1 MKGTRA
7 VTLEDVIA
15 VLMDILPNAEV
26 GEDKDGQ
33 VVIYTGL
40 KMPADER
47 ANEVR
52 KPFLQRCICLAGFCT
67 ERGLDENEVLE
78 ALRESDVSFGTND
91 DTLVSVS
98 RLCGLLKIP
107 NPTTDARTMV
117 SLGC

>member
-26 GEDKDGQ
+26 GEDNDGQ

-40 KMPADER
+40 KMPTDGR
-47 ANEVR
+47 VSEVK
-52 KPFLQRCICLAGFCT
+52 KPYLQRCICLADFCT
-67 ERGLDENEVLE
+67 ERGLDEGEVLE
-78 ALRESDVSFGTND
+78 ALRNSDISFGTND
-91 DTLVSVS
+91 DTLVSVG
-98 RLCGLLKIP
+98 RLCGLLEIP
-107 NPTTDARTMV
+107 SPTADAQTMV